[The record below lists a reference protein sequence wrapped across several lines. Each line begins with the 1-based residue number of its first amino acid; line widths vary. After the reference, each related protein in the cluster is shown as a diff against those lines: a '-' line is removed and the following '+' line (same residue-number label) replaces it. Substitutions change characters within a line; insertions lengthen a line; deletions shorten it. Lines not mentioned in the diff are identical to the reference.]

1 MINLISLYKTTNLE
15 SNVKPILSK
24 ISKNGDVV
32 FAIAIFGILFVLLFP
47 VVPSILDILLAFS
60 IAISVLVLLT
70 SMFISRPLEFS
81 VFPTILLVT
90 ALMRLALN
98 IASTRLI
105 LSNGNNGKAAAGH
118 VIEAFGNFVM
128 EGNVVIGVIV
138 FIILTIINFVVIT
151 KGSGRI
157 AEVAARFSLDA
168 MPGKQM
174 AIDADLA
181 AGLINESTA
190 KMRRKELEDESTFFG
205 AMDGANKFVRG
216 DAIAGLLIT
225 FINFIAGIVIGIVQ
239 NNMSFQQAL
248 DTYTTLT
255 IGDGLVAQIPALI
268 ISLSAGL
275 LVSKSGNVGS
285 TEKIIY
291 TQLAKVRPLAL
302 CSALTLFMAVMPGL
316 PAAPFMLISILS
328 GTTAWMLREI
338 KKESKNLTEKGINTN
353 SVGEENVENTQIDGQ
368 DEPISAM
375 LQLDIVSIELGYALL
390 PLTSYKNNR
399 LTDQIKAL
407 RKQMAKDLGFI
418 IPSVR
423 IQDNLQLNNN
433 NYIIKIKEIE
443 CASGEIKPNMLL
455 VMDPKGEEIAIEGE
469 DTHEPAFGLPAK
481 WIDESKQDEALFK
494 GYTVVD
500 PPTVITTHFTEIIK
514 ENITELLSFSE
525 TQKLVDSISDSH
537 KKLISDTVPAQ
548 ISISGLQRVLQSLL
562 AEMVSIR
569 DLPTI
574 LEAIVEIAKSANN
587 NVVQITEHV
596 RTRLARQLSHAYI
609 NPKGYIPAITLSPSW
624 EQTFIESLVAN
635 STSEK
640 QLVMAPSRL
649 QEFLG
654 VLRKIY
660 EEQIIQ
666 SSMPILLVSAPIRPY
681 VKSVVERIKPPL
693 VVLSQSE
700 IYPKTKINYLAQ
712 I

>member
-1 MINLISLYKTTNLE
+1 MINLLSLYKTTNLE
-15 SNVKPILSK
+15 SNIRPVLNK

-47 VVPSILDILLAFS
+47 VIPSILDILLAFS

-70 SMFISRPLEFS
+70 SMFIHRPLEFS

-90 ALMRLALN
+90 ALIRLSLN

-128 EGNVVIGVIV
+128 EGNVIIGVIV

-190 KMRRKELEDESTFFG
+190 KTRRKELEDESTFFG

-291 TQLAKVRPLAL
+291 TQLAKIRPLAL
-302 CSALTLFMAVMPGL
+302 CSVLTFFMAIMPGL
-316 PAAPFMLISILS
+316 PYAPFLLISILS
-328 GTTAWMLREI
+328 GTTAWMLKEI
-338 KKESKNLTEKGINTN
+338 KKEAKTVAEKSSNKDSAG
-353 SVGEENVENTQIDGQ
+353 VESNDNDQTATQ

-407 RKQMAKDLGFI
+407 RKQMAKDLGFV

-423 IQDNLQLNNN
+423 IQDNLQLDNNR
-433 NYIIKIKEIE
+433 YSIKIKEIE
-443 CASGEIKPNMLL
+443 CAGGEIKPNMLL
-455 VMDPKGEEIAIEGE
+455 IMDPKGEEISIDGE
-469 DTHEPAFGLPAK
+469 NTREPAFGLPAK
-481 WIDESKQDEALFK
+481 WIDESKQEEAIFK

-525 TQKLVDSISDSH
+525 TQKLIDSIADSH
-537 KKLISDTVPAQ
+537 KKLISDTVPVQ
-548 ISISGLQRVLQSLL
+548 ISVSSLQRVLQSLL
-562 AEMVSIR
+562 SEMVSIR

-574 LEAIVEIAKSANN
+574 LEAIAEIAKVANN
-587 NVVQITEHV
+587 NIIQITEHV
-596 RTRLARQLSHAYI
+596 RTRLARQLSYAHT
-609 NPKGYIPAITLSPSW
+609 NNEGYIPAITLSPMW
-624 EQTFIESLVAN
+624 EQAFMESLVSNAN
-635 STSEK
+635 SEK
-640 QLVMAPSRL
+640 QLAMAPSRL
-649 QEFLG
+649 QEF
-654 VLRKIY
+654 VSTVRKTY
-660 EEQIIQ
+660 EEQIIKG
-666 SSMPILLVSAPIRPY
+666 SIPILLVSSPIRPY
-681 VKSVVERIKPPL
+681 VRSVVERIKPSV

-700 IYPKTKINYLAQ
+700 IYPKTNINVLAQ
-712 I
+712 V